1 MALSSFSVAATIT
14 PEGRMQ
20 LLNRQEFL
28 RLAGTMRRGPVTVK
42 VAIAR
47 GKHSQKARGY
57 YRGVVLKLISE
68 HTGYDANELH
78 ELFKRRFCQPVIR
91 EVLGEEIE
99 VWTTAEDDSAEFFEF
114 VENVRRAAA
123 EMDVDTPDPDP
134 RWKEK
139 VEKER
144 AAKLQSEI
152 ATALTAAGVV

>member
-14 PEGRMQ
+14 PGGRME

-68 HTGYDANELH
+68 HTGYDPNELH

-114 VENVRRAAA
+114 VEHVRRVGA
-123 EMDVDTPDPDP
+123 EMDVETPDPDP

-144 AAKLQSEI
+144 AAKV
-152 ATALTAAGVV
+152 AAMVDAALAEAR